1 MKIYKHLQKVRPMKS
16 LIRLF
21 QMLAFITAYNLTLFA
36 QDGEK
41 LFKSRCASCHMID
54 KNSTGP
60 ALKGVKA
67 KWESAGEGEMLYEW
81 VTNPTNLLASGK
93 SQSAKA
99 IEGFS
104 PTIMSPQAVT
114 NEEIDAIF
122 KHIDTYVPPIAP
134 ANVGGE
140 PSNSQGDKKVM
151 KVKPDYHK
159 NLTYFYF
166 LLFGI
171 FIQVIGVFT
180 LSGSVGRL
188 VRSDFFKNKLSTLSS
203 KVTSLILII
212 SASIL
217 IPNNLLAFGLQ
228 KAGEGDPKDPWL
240 LIENVDLYA
249 LATINIILL
258 LVILYLRRLFYSMM
272 EMAMPKTNQFDEVPV
287 VNFKK
292 INAILTDSVI
302 IEEEHTIL
310 MHHEYDGIRELDNN
324 LPPWWVW
331 GFVATVV
338 FAFIYMINYHILGTS
353 DLQLEAYEKDK
364 ARAKVEVDA
373 YLKKMALDVDETN
386 VTELKE
392 ADALAA
398 GKNIYS
404 ENCVSCHLDKGQGQ
418 TGPNLTDKNWIY
430 GFDIKDIFKSIK
442 LGRPNGMPEH
452 ASKLNPVQIQQVA
465 SFVISFPEAKGKD
478 PEGKILEK

>member
-1 MKIYKHLQKVRPMKS
+1 MKIYKHLQIVRPMKS
-16 LIRLF
+16 LTCLF
-21 QMLAFITAYNLTLFA
+21 QLFVLTTIFTSSIFA

-60 ALKGVKA
+60 VLKGVKA
-67 KWESAGEGEMLYEW
+67 KWEAAGEGAMIYEW
-81 VTNPTNLLASGK
+81 VVNSTNLLSTGK

-104 PTIMSPQAVT
+104 PTVMPPQAVT
-114 NEEIDAIF
+114 KEEIDAIF
-122 KHIDTYVPPIAP
+122 THIDTYVPPAAP
-134 ANVGGE
+134 VNTGGDAG
-140 PSNSQGDKKVM
+140 NTIGDKKEA
-151 KVKPDYHK
+151 KLKPDYHK

-171 FIQVIGVFT
+171 VIQVIGIFT

-188 VRSDFFKNKLSTLSS
+188 IRSDFFKNKISNVSGKASS
-203 KVTSLILII
+203 LLLII
-212 SASIL
+212 SATTL
-217 IPNNLLAFGLQ
+217 FPNELLAFSLR

-249 LATINIILL
+249 FAAINIILL
-258 LVILYLRRLFYSMM
+258 FVILYLRRLFFSMM
-272 EMAMPKTNQFDEVPV
+272 EIAIPKPIEIEETPV
-287 VNFKK
+287 VNIKK
-292 INAILTDSVI
+292 INAILTDAVA

-338 FAFIYMINYHILGTS
+338 FAVIYMVNYHILGTS
-353 DLQLEAYEKDK
+353 DLQLKAYEKDK

-373 YLKKMALDVDETN
+373 YLKKMALNVDETN
-386 VTELKE
+386 VTQLKE

-398 GKNIYS
+398 GKSLYS

-418 TGPNLTDKNWIY
+418 TGPNLTDKQWIY
-430 GFDIKDIFKSIK
+430 GFDIKDVFKSIK
-442 LGRPNGMPEH
+442 AGRPNGMPEH
-452 ASKLNPVQIQQVA
+452 ASKFNPVQIQQVA
-465 SFVISFPEAKGKD
+465 SYVLALPETKGKD
-478 PEGKILEK
+478 PEGKISEK